1 MKKIIKGQVYD
12 TSKAQLIA
20 AVQLRE
26 IYQALYLK
34 RSNEFFVHSEQG
46 ESECITPLTYLEA
59 DEWAQRFLSKSSYD
73 RFFGGI
79 PENDERTTA
88 SISLRKDTYQK
99 LQRLSAAC
107 SMPASECIEKMII
120 GAYDELRGK
129 TDEKANIYP
138 GD

>member
-20 AVQLRE
+20 AVQLQG

-34 RSNEFFVHSEQG
+34 RSNEFFVHSEHEG
-46 ESECITPLTYLEA
+46 NEYITPLSYIEA

-79 PENDERTTA
+79 PEDAKKINV
-88 SISLRKDTYQK
+88 SIRLRGDSYHM

-129 TDEKANIYP
+129 TNEEANIYP